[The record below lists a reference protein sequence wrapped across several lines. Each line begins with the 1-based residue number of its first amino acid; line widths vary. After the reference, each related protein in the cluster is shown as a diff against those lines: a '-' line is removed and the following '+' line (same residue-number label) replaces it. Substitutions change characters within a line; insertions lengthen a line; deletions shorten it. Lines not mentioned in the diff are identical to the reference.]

1 MKVQLDKNIFKMN
14 KLNVYIESKTEYIIS
29 FHIIEEA
36 EKKYNLLTSFLDK
49 VIKYKEI
56 FGKIKTIE
64 LYRNQ
69 INLFLNIVEETSDY
83 VELKKIPTV
92 INGKAYEEKIVTLC
106 TDGGKEI
113 YAETF
118 DKNSEKTIK
127 IWDSNFIKIL

>member
-56 FGKIKTIE
+56 FGEIKTIE
-64 LYRNQ
+64 LYGNQ
-69 INLFLNIVEETSDY
+69 INLFLDIVEETPDY
-83 VELKKIPTV
+83 VELKKISTI

-106 TDGGKEI
+106 TDSGKEI

-118 DKNSEKTIK
+118 DKDLKNTIK
-127 IWDSNFIKIL
+127 MWDSNFIKIS